1 MREVG
6 NSLRWMRVSW
16 RWEGAGVNVVSDW
29 DASGVREMDQAS
41 PLRKRTFDDTGT
53 EVLGV
58 VNVAVEVLVS

>member
-1 MREVG
+1 MIEVG
-6 NSLRWMRVSW
+6 NSLRWMRTSW
-16 RWEGAGVNVVSDW
+16 RWEGVGVSVASDW
-29 DASGVREMDQAS
+29 DGSGVREMDQAS